1 MLFNLTLVRSKT
13 FLVIK
18 KKNSLKSWAL
28 NSAGASSFLLDFS
41 DNRRLIIIIC
51 IVWCQILLKLNN
63 YFKILSNVYVATFA
77 ICSSFFSNYFL
88 KHIFIRLSF
97 LGTALIVEWK
107 NVYLQTRDPSQK
119 TILEGPFT
127 FQVGLFSMKA
137 FFNYPLIC
145 YCL

>member
-28 NSAGASSFLLDFS
+28 NSAGASSFLLDLS

-63 YFKILSNVYVATFA
+63 YFKILSNMLLLLLFVVL
-77 ICSSFFSNYFL
+77 FFSNYFL